1 MATQEAE
8 LSRLQQDWLHLQSV
22 RNNEDQRSHQA
33 LLELQQEL
41 DRRECELQRSKNE
54 SGLLQEMV
62 RKLEERWREGEVE
75 L

>member
-22 RNNEDQRSHQA
+22 RNNEDQRSHQG